1 MFTTNA
7 IAQNTI
13 GQIWN
18 QIKDLSR
25 EDRSSL
31 VLMIEKS
38 LDDESSSDETMEK
51 FVDKLDDGAMQ
62 AAADFAYLEGKAGTT
77 IPHTEVLDTVKAES
91 MIRSIPLI
99 CIQLGI

>member
-31 VLMIEKS
+31 ARPIEKS
-38 LDDESSSDETMEK
+38 LDDESSSDETTKSFINK
-51 FVDKLDDGAMQ
+51 FAI
-62 AAADFAYLEGKAGTT
+62 DF
-77 IPHTEVLDTVKAES
+77 
-91 MIRSIPLI
+91 
-99 CIQLGI
+99 